1 MATNISDIDAL
12 KTYLEEKHLTLVMD
26 RQQEAQRA
34 KVLMPYQWKWE
45 DIEPA
50 VVASGEL
57 VRLAENFEDK
67 AGVLRRDTHFHNP
80 RNSPNANFPL
90 RLGIQYVGPGEQ
102 AVSHRHSA
110 QATRFVIKGAPDSYT
125 LVNGEPFPLNDGDLV
140 ITPHLNF
147 HGHINNSDTYVLW
160 LDGLHGAGVG
170 ATFTEEW
177 PEVKE
182 DLEIDRVSESQRIW
196 GSNLGI
202 PGPGGEARP
211 YREIVHPAG
220 PQVKNDESHVHP
232 AGFRYAWDQT
242 SAALGRMKQKE
253 GEPDPFDCYTL
264 TYRNPLTGGPTLPT
278 AAWEMTM
285 LTPNFKGR
293 DHRHNSSVIYY
304 CFEGNGVLVVEGERF
319 EWSKGDF
326 IELPAWMAHHHENPN
341 WEDAFIAGWPDWP
354 LQRRTGNFYYEEL

>member
-1 MATNISDIDAL
+1 MASNISDIDAL

-26 RQQEAQRA
+26 RRQEEQRK
-34 KVLMPYQWKWE
+34 KVLMPHQWKWE

-57 VRLAENFEDK
+57 VRLAEDFDDK
-67 AGVLRRDTHFHNP
+67 DGVLRRDTHFHNP

-102 AVSHRHSA
+102 AISHRHSA
-110 QATRFVIKGAPDSYT
+110 QATRFVIKGAPDAYT

-182 DLEIDRVSESQRIW
+182 DLEVDRVSESDLIW

-202 PGPGGEARP
+202 PGAGGSGAAVSRDRSSGGASGQERRVQPASARVSI
-211 YREIVHPAG
+211 RLG
-220 PQVKNDESHVHP
+220 PD
-232 AGFRYAWDQT
+232 
-242 SAALGRMKQKE
+242 L
-253 GEPDPFDCYTL
+253 
-264 TYRNPLTGGPTLPT
+264 GGPRKDE
-278 AAWEMTM
+278 A
-285 LTPNFKGR
+285 
-293 DHRHNSSVIYY
+293 
-304 CFEGNGVLVVEGERF
+304 EGG
-319 EWSKGDF
+319 
-326 IELPAWMAHHHENPN
+326 
-341 WEDAFIAGWPDWP
+341 
-354 LQRRTGNFYYEEL
+354 

>member
-102 AVSHRHSA
+102 AISHRHSA
-110 QATRFVIKGAPDSYT
+110 QATRFVIKGAPDAYT
-125 LVNGEPFPLNDGDLV
+125 LVNGEPFPLNDGNLV

-182 DLEIDRVSESQRIW
+182 DLEMT
-196 GSNLGI
+196 GSASRSGS
-202 PGPGGEARP
+202 GGA
-211 YREIVHPAG
+211 
-220 PQVKNDESHVHP
+220 
-232 AGFRYAWDQT
+232 T
-242 SAALGRMKQKE
+242 SASLVRAER
-253 GEPDPFDCYTL
+253 
-264 TYRNPLTGGPTLPT
+264 RGPTARSSIRRGLRSRTTSPT
-278 AAWEMTM
+278 CIRPGSG
-285 LTPNFKGR
+285 TPGTR
-293 DHRHNSSVIYY
+293 
-304 CFEGNGVLVVEGERF
+304 
-319 EWSKGDF
+319 
-326 IELPAWMAHHHENPN
+326 P
-341 WEDAFIAGWPDWP
+341 
-354 LQRRTGNFYYEEL
+354 RRR

>member
-102 AVSHRHSA
+102 AISHRHSV
-110 QATRFVIKGAPDSYT
+110 QATRFLIKGAPDSYT

-147 HGHINNSDTYVLW
+147 HGHINNSDTHVLW

-177 PEVKE
+177 PEEPPRLVAGE
-182 DLEIDRVSESQRIW
+182 PLIW

-341 WEDAFIAGWPDWP
+341 WEDAFIAGWTDWP
-354 LQRRTGNFYYEEL
+354 LQRLTGNFYYEEL